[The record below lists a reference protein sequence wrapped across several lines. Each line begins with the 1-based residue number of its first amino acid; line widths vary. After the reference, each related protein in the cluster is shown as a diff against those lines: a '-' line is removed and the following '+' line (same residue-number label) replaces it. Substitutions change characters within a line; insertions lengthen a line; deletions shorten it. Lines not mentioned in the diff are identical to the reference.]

1 MKTQPITLILTLLFC
16 FSGSVLAE
24 KKNQDDTKFKVDVT
38 GSDKSQNLKIIKENN
53 SPENQLYQLL
63 INKKSCV
70 VVAKYDESL

>member
-24 KKNQDDTKFKVDVT
+24 KKNQDDAKFKVDVT

>member
-38 GSDKSQNLKIIKENN
+38 GSDKSQNLKKIKENI

-63 INKKSCV
+63 INKKKLCCCC
-70 VVAKYDESL
+70 KIR

>member
-24 KKNQDDTKFKVDVT
+24 KKNQDDAKFKDDVT
-38 GSDKSQNLKIIKENN
+38 GSDKPQNLKIIKENN